1 MQLNPVHAQRLA
13 SLQSYLEADPENV
26 QLRAD
31 IFDVALEAG
40 DFGLAEQQIGVVLQK
55 TPDAKPW
62 LHRQALL
69 FLARKDYS
77 VAQTALEAL
86 LTAGVNDVA
95 VLYNLAYVLFAQ
107 GQVKA
112 ALDRLAPVVDA
123 AGEVMQPALA
133 LWLRC
138 MHHLIQLDEGLRKFD
153 SYASTHTV
161 TEEVLGV
168 ASLMALDVG
177 RTEEADAWSA
187 RALAVNTN
195 RLEAL
200 VVQGSLVLGRQDMTT
215 AQALFERALAVN
227 QADGRSWSGLA
238 FTYLLEHRLDLAL
251 QAFHHA
257 VRAMTQHIGTWIGLG
272 WCEFMR
278 RDLPAAH
285 QAFASALVLDRNFG
299 ESHGSL
305 AVVLV
310 AEGKRAEAAR
320 EVELALGLDKAC
332 LSARYAQAMLSGE
345 VNDPVAFRRLAQR
358 VLAQHRGP
366 REGLSLADVAFKAR
380 SR

>member
-1 MQLNPVHAQRLA
+1 MQLNSVHAQRLA
-13 SLQSYLEADPENV
+13 SLRSYLETDPENE

-31 IFDVALEAG
+31 IFDEALTVG
-40 DFGLAEQQIGVVLQK
+40 DFGLAEQQVSAVLQNN
-55 TPDAKPW
+55 PDAMPW
-62 LHRQALL
+62 LHRRAVL
-69 FLARKDYS
+69 FLARKEYS
-77 VAQTALEAL
+77 AAQTALEAL
-86 LTAGVNDVA
+86 LSAGVNDVA
-95 VLYNLAYVLFAQ
+95 VSYNLAFALFLQ

-112 ALDRLAPVVDA
+112 ALDRLAPAVDA

-138 MHHLIQLDEGLRKFD
+138 MHHLVQLEEGLRKFE
-153 SYASTHTV
+153 SYASTRTV

-168 ASLMALDVG
+168 AGLMALDVG
-177 RTEEADAWSA
+177 RAEDAGVWSA
-187 RALAVNTN
+187 RALAVNAN

-200 VVQGSLVLGRQDMTT
+200 VVQGSLVLGQQDTAA

-227 QADGRSWSGLA
+227 RTDGRSWSGLA
-238 FTYLLEHRLDLAL
+238 FTYLLEQRLDLAH
-251 QAFHHA
+251 QAFHNA
-257 VRAMTQHIGTWIGLG
+257 VRTMPQHIGTWIGLG

-285 QAFASALVLDRNFG
+285 QAFASALALDRNFG

-310 AEGKRAEAAR
+310 AEGNRADAAR

-366 REGLSLADVAFKAR
+366 REGQSLADVAFKAT